1 MGLLPEIQQA
11 FEAKLDELQGVAR
24 ADVISAR
31 ELSERERKQLRTVL
45 ERLSG
50 RRVEANY
57 ELDPRLIAGAVV
69 RVGSTI
75 YDGSVRTQLE
85 RLRVRLESQ

>member
-1 MGLLPEIQQA
+1 VAEPLPRGERSLRGLLGLAAEGA
-11 FEAKLDELQGVAR
+11 DLRGEGAAVVVCDER
-24 ADVISAR
+24 AA
-31 ELSERERKQLRTVL
+31 L

-50 RRVEANY
+50 RRVEAYY
-57 ELDPRLIAGAVV
+57 EIDPALIAGAVV

-85 RLRVRLESQ
+85 RLRARLESQ